1 MTKLTQGQKN
11 FVIKIEISKY
21 KQNRAAILFTLYIV
35 EAHGYW
41 LFNQESFQLI
51 RLYTGGKR
59 NVAIVSENV
68 SA

>member
-35 EAHGYW
+35 EAMIFASTWLLTFQSRITSIDSTVHGW
-41 LFNQESFQLI
+41 
-51 RLYTGGKR
+51 
-59 NVAIVSENV
+59 
-68 SA
+68 